1 MKLGKISI
9 ENSTIAR
16 QGFCNSGAKL
26 QSSTVVLRLNF
37 CAKLKIC
44 ASIAPP
50 SQSPE
55 TSDVAKSAPL
65 LLQHRFG
72 GLHPQM
78 LLVATRTS
86 HICEF
91 AKSQERKQTSFSGLR
106 KSAEP
111 LCAIL
116 SKDPLTN

>member
-1 MKLGKISI
+1 MNK
-9 ENSTIAR
+9 STIAQ

-55 TSDVAKSAPL
+55 T
-65 LLQHRFG
+65 
-72 GLHPQM
+72 
-78 LLVATRTS
+78 LVA
-86 HICEF
+86 IIDK
-91 AKSQERKQTSFSGLR
+91 KSV
-106 KSAEP
+106 
-111 LCAIL
+111 
-116 SKDPLTN
+116 

>member
-1 MKLGKISI
+1 MNK
-9 ENSTIAR
+9 STIAQ

-55 TSDVAKSAPL
+55 TLAD
-65 LLQHRFG
+65 
-72 GLHPQM
+72 
-78 LLVATRTS
+78 
-86 HICEF
+86 
-91 AKSQERKQTSFSGLR
+91 
-106 KSAEP
+106 
-111 LCAIL
+111 IL
-116 SKDPLTN
+116 KTDDTNEYT